1 MGLKM
6 NDIQNM
12 SDKERKEKLEELK
25 MEIMKRKVA
34 SSEKSSTKEIKKNI
48 ARILTFKPKK

>member
-1 MGLKM
+1 M